1 MMKRQ
6 AARVATIA
14 AISLGASMALTIPSA
29 RADNVQISIVMAS
42 YTDAMT
48 PYYKDLIT
56 RFQAANPTITVNLD
70 VVAWP
75 EIGQKVKTLIASGQS
90 PDIVNNDVFAGEA
103 GDGLLYPAAQ
113 IVSPA
118 TLADIIP
125 AFMTNSQYKGV
136 AYAVPDLASARAF
149 FYNKT
154 ILAGA
159 GIKTPPKTWAEVQR
173 DSLKI
178 KAKYPSVYPLGLPLG
193 TEEAQGEFT
202 LWGGGN
208 GGRLYDTKTKKFTV
222 NTPAYLGALT
232 FLKGLVDAKLTEPNP
247 GKCNRTDCAWTLFAK
262 GKVAMVDGGVFTPD
276 WLSKNGGAAI
286 KWGASAEP
294 HAPGQ
299 SDITLGV
306 QDYFKGY
313 KANGHVNE
321 IRKFLDF
328 LFVPTNYQGF
338 LKAAGGFI
346 PATKSAGAAAA
357 KDPIIGPYVS
367 LLPKAIFYPGTV
379 AAWPACEASIVTEMG
394 TAMLNPRRALVNM
407 QKKCDASLVA
417 NPS

>member
-1 MMKRQ
+1 LKRN
-6 AARVATIA
+6 AARLATLA
-14 AISLGASMALTIPSA
+14 AISLGASVALTLAPA
-29 RADNVQISIVMAS
+29 QAADVHLKLVMAS

-48 PYYKDLIT
+48 PYYTDLIT
-56 RFQAANPTITVNLD
+56 RFEAANPGIKVDLD

-90 PDIVNNDVFAGEA
+90 PDIVNNDEFAGEA
-103 GDGLLYPAAQ
+103 ADGLLYPADQ

-154 ILAGA
+154 ILKGA
-159 GIKTPPKTWAEVQR
+159 GVAKPPATWAE
-173 DSLKI
+173 LKAAAIKI
-178 KAKYPSVYPLGLPLG
+178 KAKYPTVYPLGLPLG
-193 TEEAQGEFT
+193 VEEAQAEFT
-202 LWGGGN
+202 VWGGGN
-208 GGRLYDTKTKKFTV
+208 GGRLYNATTNKYTI

-232 FLKGLVDAKLTEPNP
+232 FLKSLVDAKLTQPNP
-247 GKCNRTDCAWTLFAK
+247 GKTNRTDGAWTLFAK
-262 GKVAMVDGGVFTPD
+262 GKVAMVDGGVFLPD

-286 KWGASAEP
+286 KWGAAPFP
-294 HAPGQ
+294 HAPGK
-299 SDITLGV
+299 SDVTLGV

-313 KANGHVNE
+313 KANGRVAE

-328 LFVPTNYQGF
+328 IFVPANYQGF

-346 PATKSAGAAAA
+346 PATKSAGAVAA
-357 KDPIIGPYVS
+357 KDPIIGPYVA
-367 LLPKAIFYPGTV
+367 LLPKAIFYPGTIGSW
-379 AAWPACEASIVTEMG
+379 AACKSTIITEMG
-394 TAMLNPRRALVNM
+394 TAMLNPQKSLTNI
-407 QKKCDASLVA
+407 QKKCDAA
-417 NPS
+417 NAG

>member
-1 MMKRQ
+1 MMKRSNRRIAIF
-6 AARVATIA
+6 AAVGLVA
-14 AISLGASMALTIPSA
+14 SLALTIAPA
-29 RADNVQISIVMAS
+29 QAAEVHIKLVMAS

-48 PYYKDLIT
+48 PYYTDLIT
-56 RFQAANPTITVNLD
+56 RFEAANPGIKVDLD

-90 PDIVNNDVFAGEA
+90 PDVVNNDEFAGEA
-103 GDGLLYPAAQ
+103 ADGLLYKASE

-154 ILAGA
+154 ILKGA
-159 GIKTPPKTWAEVQR
+159 GVMKPPATWAE
-173 DSLKI
+173 LTAAAIKI
-178 KAKYPSVYPLGLPLG
+178 KKKYPSVYPLALPLG
-193 TEEAQGEFT
+193 VEEAQAEFT
-202 LWGGGN
+202 VWGGGN
-208 GGRLYDTKTKKFTV
+208 GARLYDTKTGKYTINTKK
-222 NTPAYLGALT
+222 YLDSLL
-232 FLKGLVDAKLTEPNP
+232 FLKGLVDKKLTQPNP
-247 GKCNRTDCAWTLFAK
+247 GKTNRTDGAWTLFAK
-262 GKVAMVDGGVFTPD
+262 GKVAMVDGGVFLPD

-286 KWGASAEP
+286 KWGAAAFP

-299 SDITLGV
+299 SDVTLGV

-313 KANGHVNE
+313 KANGRVVE

-328 LFVPTNYQGF
+328 LFVAQNYQGF

-346 PATKSAGAAAA
+346 PATKSAGAIAA
-357 KDPIIGPYVS
+357 KDPIIGPYIA
-367 LLPKAIFYPGTV
+367 LLPKAIFYPGTIGSWSTCKS
-379 AAWPACEASIVTEMG
+379 AIITQMG
-394 TAMLNPRRALVNM
+394 TAMLNPQKSLKAI
-407 QKKCDASLVA
+407 QKKCDAA
-417 NPS
+417 NQ

>member
-1 MMKRQ
+1 MKRSNRRIAIF
-6 AARVATIA
+6 AAVGLVA
-14 AISLGASMALTIPSA
+14 SLALTIAPA
-29 RADNVQISIVMAS
+29 QAAEVHIKLVMAS

-48 PYYKDLIT
+48 PYYTDLIT
-56 RFQAANPTITVNLD
+56 RFEAANPGIKVDLD

-90 PDIVNNDVFAGEA
+90 PDVVNNDEFAGEA
-103 GDGLLYPAAQ
+103 ADGLLYKASE

-154 ILAGA
+154 ILKGA
-159 GIKTPPKTWAEVQR
+159 GVMKPPATWAE
-173 DSLKI
+173 LTAAAIKI
-178 KAKYPSVYPLGLPLG
+178 KKKYPSVYPLALPLG
-193 TEEAQGEFT
+193 VEEAQAEFT
-202 LWGGGN
+202 VWGGGN
-208 GGRLYDTKTKKFTV
+208 GARLYDTKTGKYTINTKK
-222 NTPAYLGALT
+222 YLDSLL
-232 FLKGLVDAKLTEPNP
+232 FLKGLVDKKLTQPNP
-247 GKCNRTDCAWTLFAK
+247 GKTNRTDGAWTLFAK
-262 GKVAMVDGGVFTPD
+262 GKVAMVDGGVFLPD

-286 KWGASAEP
+286 KWGAAAFP

-299 SDITLGV
+299 SDVTLGV

-313 KANGHVNE
+313 KANGRVVE

-328 LFVPTNYQGF
+328 LFVAQNYQGF

-346 PATKSAGAAAA
+346 PATKSAGAIAA
-357 KDPIIGPYVS
+357 KDPIIGPYIA
-367 LLPKAIFYPGTV
+367 LLPKAIFYPGTIGSWSTCKS
-379 AAWPACEASIVTEMG
+379 AIITQMG
-394 TAMLNPRRALVNM
+394 TAMLNPQKSLKAI
-407 QKKCDASLVA
+407 QKKCDAA
-417 NPS
+417 NQ